1 MRLYLPFHP
10 STIFALSF
18 FSSVFFSNFLFL
30 YKRDLTEQIKL
41 FNKYNRNQRT
51 NLTYEFDKNASD
63 SSEIKIQ
70 GLLKI
75 HWNLKNP
82 IKLLSSPSDDSSNN
96 EQIQN
101 SFRTTSIK
109 HLNEK
114 RKQQTG
120 WDDSSLSKT
129 DQFDTQ
135 SLFRSQTVK
144 CKPTKSKTRPALNS
158 MVDIEKNESEMFV
171 PNYASVS
178 NICIDNQITCI
189 EAIKILLEKYQV
201 FYFLSYFTYC

>member
-1 MRLYLPFHP
+1 L
-10 STIFALSF
+10 I
-18 FSSVFFSNFLFL
+18 
-30 YKRDLTEQIKL
+30 DQIKL

-51 NLTYEFDKNASD
+51 NLTYEFNENSSD
-63 SSEIKIQ
+63 STDIKIQ

-82 IKLLSSPSDDSSNN
+82 IKLLTSPSDAIAH

-120 WDDSSLSKT
+120 WDDSSLSKS
-129 DQFDTQ
+129 DQIDTQ
-135 SLFRSQTVK
+135 TLFRSQTVK
-144 CKPTKSKTRPALNS
+144 CKPSKSKPRPTLNNI
-158 MVDIEKNESEMFV
+158 VDIKNNIENNQSEMFV

-189 EAIKILLEKYQV
+189 EAIKILLDKYQV
-201 FYFLSYFTYC
+201 TSLLS

>member
-1 MRLYLPFHP
+1 MF
-10 STIFALSF
+10 SF
-18 FSSVFFSNFLFL
+18 
-30 YKRDLTEQIKL
+30 RDLIEQIKL

-51 NLTYEFDKNASD
+51 NLTYEFDENTSN
-63 SSEIKIQ
+63 STEIKIQ

-82 IKLLSSPSDDSSNN
+82 IKLLSSPSDASTTN

-114 RKQQTG
+114 RRQQTG
-120 WDDSSLSKT
+120 WDDSSLFKT
-129 DQFDTQ
+129 DQIDTQ
-135 SLFRSQTVK
+135 ALFRSQTVK
-144 CKPTKSKTRPALNS
+144 CKSIKSKPRPTLNS
-158 MVDIEKNESEMFV
+158 IVDMEKNESEMFV

-201 FYFLSYFTYC
+201 NFFFSSTLRFDLIVS